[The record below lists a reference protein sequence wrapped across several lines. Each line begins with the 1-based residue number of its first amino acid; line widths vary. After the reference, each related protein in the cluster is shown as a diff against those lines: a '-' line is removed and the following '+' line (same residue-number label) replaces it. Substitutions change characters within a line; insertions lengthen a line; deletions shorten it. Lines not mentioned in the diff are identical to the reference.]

1 MLLTIFNYCPEPR
14 ISNIIR
20 NGIKT
25 LLWPRFLWNG
35 LITII
40 DYFEKK
46 NRDDGKVNC
55 YQERS
60 RAYHYKQR

>member
-1 MLLTIFNYCPEPR
+1 MLTIFKDCPEPR
-14 ISNIIR
+14 ISIIIIR

-35 LITII
+35 LIKII
-40 DYFEKK
+40 DYYEKK
-46 NRDDGKVNC
+46 SRNDAKVNSC
-55 YQERS
+55 QERS